1 MFLSASRFDC
11 KIAPKGVIF
20 LVECPSYTVVYSG
33 LGLPQGY
40 LSTCLDYAFRGMCSC
55 GSKSHL
61 SLADDRGCAGWCNLR
76 VAQTS
81 PLLVTRLFCLL
92 FSAAGRLH
100 FKGSPSGGIF
110 MVISPSY
117 TIVCRVFGVS
127 LRDNLL
133 PVSITPSG
141 ACVVAILSHISLLRL
156 VGSTQVGASSW

>member
-81 PLLVTRLFCLL
+81 PLLVTRHFYAPALKEGGAYCFCPVFPLVQLFVLL
-92 FSAAGRLH
+92 CVHGFVRRANPYGYLIASASYNITNSRSLTIFSIFLHTKRLQ
-100 FKGSPSGGIF
+100 FS
-110 MVISPSY
+110 
-117 TIVCRVFGVS
+117 
-127 LRDNLL
+127 
-133 PVSITPSG
+133 
-141 ACVVAILSHISLLRL
+141 
-156 VGSTQVGASSW
+156 